1 MNKQG
6 PLFYYEVGKKTWLN
20 KDGNWWHV
28 FNFKVQDGCVA
39 LQEVDPIVYCQKRPI
54 TEQKRPTDTDICA
67 LQEVDSIVMG
77 YPSVPS
83 RTMVPPGPPGR
94 PVTSLSRTSM
104 VTVEEN
110 IYCWSKEDSKFEF
123 MLKFFPHVLSI
134 DGDRTDPRATATFA
148 LYDAGKII
156 VKPGTSLKEA
166 SEKGLDLPPGEYQI
180 VISASMFVDLGQSFL
195 KRPLCSGF
203 V

>member
-1 MNKQG
+1 MNTQG
-6 PLFYYEVGKKTWLN
+6 PVFYYEVGKNTWLN

-39 LQEVDPIVYCQKRPI
+39 LQEVD
-54 TEQKRPTDTDICA
+54 
-67 LQEVDSIVMG
+67 SIVRG
-77 YPSVPS
+77 YTSVPS
-83 RTMVPPGPPGR
+83 RTTMPPSWNGPI
-94 PVTSLSRTSM
+94 TSLSRTSIVAM
-104 VTVEEN
+104 EEK
-110 IYCWSKEDSKFEF
+110 IQCWNKEDSRFDF

-134 DGDRTDPRATATFA
+134 DGDRKDPRATATFA
-148 LYDAGKII
+148 LYNAGSII

-166 SEKGLDLPPGEYQI
+166 SEKGIDLPPGEYQI